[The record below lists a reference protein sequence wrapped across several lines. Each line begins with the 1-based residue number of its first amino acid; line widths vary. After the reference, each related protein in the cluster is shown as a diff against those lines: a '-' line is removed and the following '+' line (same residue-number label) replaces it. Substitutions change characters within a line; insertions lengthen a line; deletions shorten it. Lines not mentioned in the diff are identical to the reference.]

1 MNRPTSARISHRLSN
16 QSALTLVEIMIVLV
30 ILSVVMSVIIGKVV
44 SGGDRAKRQI
54 TELQMEQLKADIEQF
69 RLRYN
74 TLPRSIDDLSNCTE
88 TTGQGCLP
96 ITDADSVVDA
106 WGNKFSFTASGRTYQ
121 LQTLGADGVS
131 GGEGVN
137 YDFSVKGP

>member
-1 MNRPTSARISHRLSN
+1 MNRSTYSSNSFRLTA
-16 QSALTLVEIMIVLV
+16 QSGLTLVEIMIVLV

-44 SGGDRAKRQI
+44 SGGDKAKRQI

-74 TLPRSIDDLSNCTE
+74 TLPRSIEDLSNCTE

-96 ITDADSVVDA
+96 ITDADSINDA
-106 WGNKFSFTASGRTYQ
+106 WGNKFTYSASGRTYQ
-121 LQTLGADGVS
+121 LQTLGADGVG
-131 GGEGVN
+131 GGEGVD
-137 YDFSVKGP
+137 YDFTVKGP

>member
-1 MNRPTSARISHRLSN
+1 MNRSNSARIAS
-16 QSALTLVEIMIVLV
+16 QSGLTLVEIMIVLV

-44 SGGDRAKRQI
+44 SGGDKAKRQI

-74 TLPRSIDDLSNCTE
+74 SLPRSIEDLSGCTE

-96 ITDADSVVDA
+96 ITDADAVMDA
-106 WGNKFSFTASGRTYQ
+106 WGNKFHFTSSGRTYT

-131 GGEGVN
+131 GGEGVD
-137 YDFSVKGP
+137 YDFTVKGP